1 MSLLSNLASPPLR
14 GASVQMRLIK
24 FERLLFFFSLSFKIR
39 AKFHQDNLWP
49 PVNVKFSSVFP
60 FFNPFLHLGCVT
72 AVIGCLG
79 TVNIWES
86 HTHTHTHTQTRT
98 CVYQLLLFSNYA
110 LEHVPPRCLLHL
122 YDKSEL
128 VYANSCL
135 FCLIL
140 IGFFL
145 PQGALPSVKR
155 APGMTQQ
162 VGCKRRTRP
171 HAT

>member
-24 FERLLFFFSLSFKIR
+24 FERLFFFSLSFKIHT
-39 AKFHQDNLWP
+39 KFHQDNLWP
-49 PVNVKFSSVFP
+49 PVNVKFSSV

-79 TVNIWES
+79 TVNIWDS
-86 HTHTHTHTQTRT
+86 HTHTHTYT
-98 CVYQLLLFSNYA
+98 CVYQLLLIANYA

-135 FCLIL
+135 FSSFSL
-140 IGFFL
+140 GFFL
-145 PQGALPSVKR
+145 PQEALPSLPR
-155 APGMTQQ
+155 APGMTQK
-162 VGCKRRTRP
+162 VGCKLRTRP
-171 HAT
+171 HATW